1 MRLQTANHPKQDS
14 SRAPNRAGAD
24 PWTIVGKPAVDK
36 EGSIKNAQKLAAKFE
51 LAFLASI
58 TRCACG
64 PRGLACAFVLRCGT
78 AQLCGGWTRTTSV
91 APAHPL
97 RPPPPDPTPDRPSN
111 HIAGRA
117 IDVQITTSAPVQV
130 ALGPYC
136 SWEGGSIECSLANC
150 AARGWVPVLQ
160 SICRADN
167 TCIIRG
173 GLDSYVYTGATK
185 IYAVACRHGLVKYLK
200 PKDPKKKDD
209 KPHFSVDGK

>member
-14 SRAPNRAGAD
+14 SRAPNPAGAD
-24 PWTIVGKPAVDK
+24 PWTIVNGKPAVDK

-64 PRGLACAFVLRCGT
+64 PRGLEGVACAFVLRCGT

-150 AARGWVPVLQ
+150 AARGWVPVLE
-160 SICRADN
+160 SICRSTTS
-167 TCIIRG
+167 TCTIPDG
-173 GLDSYVYTGATK
+173 EDSYSGATEL
-185 IYAVACRHGLVKYLK
+185 YAVACSHGLIKFL
-200 PKDPKKKDD
+200 PGNKDD
-209 KPHFSVDGK
+209 PPHFSVNGK